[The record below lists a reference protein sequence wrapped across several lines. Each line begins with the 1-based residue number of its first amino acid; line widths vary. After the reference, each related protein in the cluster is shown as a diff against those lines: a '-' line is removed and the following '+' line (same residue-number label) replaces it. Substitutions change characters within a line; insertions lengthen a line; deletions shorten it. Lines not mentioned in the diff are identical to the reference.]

1 MQIEINFEYIRL
13 TRLLETRG
21 DVRVRQAARR
31 VVERPLR
38 GLHRVHGAE
47 DDFIHV
53 TRRTASLSL
62 H

>member
-47 DDFIHV
+47 DL
-53 TRRTASLSL
+53 SLSQNGYGYDY
-62 H
+62 